1 MKNSNELLNLVQG
14 LPKQR
19 LAVVCAEDEMVFDAI
34 IELEKRNLIEPILI
48 GNLKDIEKLLASKS
62 VNPSSF
68 KILPSETKEEAAKI
82 AIGLIRDKEADFLM
96 KGSIDTKTLL
106 KEVVNK
112 ETGIRIGKL
121 LSHIALFSF
130 PTLNRVLLAT
140 DCAMNIAPDID
151 AKIGLIENAV
161 SLAQT
166 LGYQKPK
173 VALISASEKVN
184 PKLISSV
191 EAEQITEHFKNEKN
205 YIVEGPFALDN
216 VVSLASS
223 RHKGLSGEVA
233 GAADILVFPN
243 LDAGNIF
250 YKTSVFLANA
260 DVAGLIVGASCPIVL
275 TSRSDSSLSKRN
287 SILMAMVYNYG
298 IKNTSN

>member
-1 MKNSNELLNLVQG
+1 M
-14 LPKQR
+14 
-19 LAVVCAEDEMVFDAI
+19 
-34 IELEKRNLIEPILI
+34 
-48 GNLKDIEKLLASKS
+48 
-62 VNPSSF
+62 
-68 KILPSETKEEAAKI
+68 PSETKEEAAKI

-205 YIVEGPFALDN
+205 YIVEGPFALIMLF
-216 VVSLASS
+216 SSFS
-223 RHKGLSGEVA
+223 RHKGLGGEVA
-233 GAADILVFPN
+233 GAADILVFQ
-243 LDAGNIF
+243 
-250 YKTSVFLANA
+250 
-260 DVAGLIVGASCPIVL
+260 
-275 TSRSDSSLSKRN
+275 
-287 SILMAMVYNYG
+287 ILMQVIFS
-298 IKNTSN
+298 IKLQFSSKC